1 MMEGTDPGNPNW
13 RRQGVSYR
21 VELASD
27 EFAREPYARDLAA
40 RAGGQ
45 AIFASDRQIA
55 GLRSV
60 SRRIVDSRIA
70 SSYVDVSEQL
80 ISLSDNGVSLRYSNT
95 GASPTALFNS
105 LHIHSWALSPDG
117 LRLAFASAEDSTQT
131 DSLNS
136 RVMRIMPVEG
146 GEAVEVFRV
155 AQKSEIIVTR
165 WAPDGAALLLYVE
178 NPEDEDEDGV
188 IWRVPLDGGRPI
200 RTDLSLTER
209 QLALLDFH
217 PDGSH
222 IAFGTTEAW
231 TEIWAMDGFPWTKDR

>member
-13 RRQGVSYR
+13 RRHGVSYR

-27 EFAREPYARDLAA
+27 EFVREPYPRDLAA
-40 RAGGQ
+40 SAGGKSL
-45 AIFASDRQIA
+45 FASDRQTA
-55 GLRSV
+55 GLRSAG
-60 SRRIVDSRIA
+60 RRIVRNPSL
-70 SSYVDVSEQL
+70 YVDVSEQL

-117 LRLAFASAEDSTQT
+117 LRLAFASAEDSTRT

-136 RVMRIMPVEG
+136 RVMRIMPIEG

-178 NPEDEDEDGV
+178 TEDEDGE

-222 IAFGTTEAW
+222 IAFGTTEDW
-231 TEIWAMDGFPWTKDR
+231 TEIWAMDGFHWTRDR